1 MVTADS
7 LYVSGGLSKTQL
19 RNKNDKSS
27 CFRPLCTGS
36 VWDTRVIGRTVQ
48 CVSCKHHSVSPT
60 SSVVVTCQIQLQ
72 RSSWDWFQ
80 ELPCTT
86 GNNEWS
92 VRLFIILVHVSISVS
107 VLKNSRLLEQILTL
121 FFFVFNCADLTDE
134 FPPIHVIFSAQ
145 FPVLSC
151 SAFYWFT
158 GKKIPVSKSLCTV
171 CFGSTN
177 RSIALL
183 RGLEMRCDRDGP
195 GVTCQRKFCLP
206 FVTSGWRSRVVTG
219 LRNGRS
225 RNRGSSHGTGNISFR
240 STHT

>member
-1 MVTADS
+1 MVGPIIYNFSTCF
-7 LYVSGGLSKTQL
+7 YF
-19 RNKNDKSS
+19 
-27 CFRPLCTGS
+27 CFRFEEFTS
-36 VWDTRVIGRTVQ
+36 VGTD
-48 CVSCKHHSVSPT
+48 
-60 SSVVVTCQIQLQ
+60 L
-72 RSSWDWFQ
+72 
-80 ELPCTT
+80 
-86 GNNEWS
+86 N
-92 VRLFIILVHVSISVS
+92 FI
-107 VLKNSRLLEQILTL
+107 
-121 FFFVFNCADLTDE
+121 FFVFNCADLTDE

-206 FVTSGWRSRVVTG
+206 FVTSG
-219 LRNGRS
+219 
-225 RNRGSSHGTGNISFR
+225 
-240 STHT
+240 